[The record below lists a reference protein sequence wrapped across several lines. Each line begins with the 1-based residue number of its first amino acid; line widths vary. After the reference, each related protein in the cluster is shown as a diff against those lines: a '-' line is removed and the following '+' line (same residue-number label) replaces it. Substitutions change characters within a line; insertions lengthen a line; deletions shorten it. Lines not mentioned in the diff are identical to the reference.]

1 VSTERD
7 LEEIIAKYALL
18 TAYLGI
24 GLLLAF
30 PVKWCWNYA
39 LVSMFEFPV
48 ITWGQAWCL
57 YFLSTILIKSI
68 HYHLGKSDKS

>member
-1 VSTERD
+1 MKSV
-7 LEEIIAKYALL
+7 IAWTVAFLFVLALC
-18 TAYLGI
+18 AGI

-39 LVSMFEFPV
+39 AAPTLALRE

-57 YFLSTILIKSI
+57 MFLAGMLVKSTQS
-68 HYHLGKSDKS
+68 SATVRT